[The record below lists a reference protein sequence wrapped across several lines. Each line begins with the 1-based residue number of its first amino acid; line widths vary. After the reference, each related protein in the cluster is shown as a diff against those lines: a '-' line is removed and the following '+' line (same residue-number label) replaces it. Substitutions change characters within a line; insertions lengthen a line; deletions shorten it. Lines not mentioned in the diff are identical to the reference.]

1 MKCTVCSSEMR
12 QTATDLPFKL
22 ADRAIVIVK
31 DLPLF
36 QCTRC
41 REYLF
46 VDATLARID
55 ELLAKVDVDAEVEII
70 RFAA

>member
-1 MKCTVCSSEMR
+1 MKCRVCGSAMQ

-31 DLPLF
+31 DLPVF

-41 REYLF
+41 SEYSF
-46 VDATLARID
+46 DDATLARID
-55 ELLAKVDVDAEVEII
+55 ELLARVGVDAELEII